1 MNPNLIFQIVRLAV
15 SLVEVHAGQ
24 DVRSGSTTEEM
35 LLEIVRIGIRAYE
48 QHTGEPLDPALIRA
62 EAPL

>member
-1 MNPNLIFQIVRLAV
+1 MTNLILKIARLGVA
-15 SLVEVHAGQ
+15 LLEIHARQ
-24 DVRSGSTTEEM
+24 DESWPTTEEL
-35 LLEIVRIGIRAYE
+35 LLEIIRTAIRVYE